1 MLRCIRRSDV
11 SLAGELSS
19 PAFAMETLSRAEG
32 ERVLD
37 FARETSAMRYR
48 ELHGFTYGDPAHVI
62 RADFGRGVEVF
73 VSGVPPEHRLPLR
86 AYHAGMFFKNGV
98 PIGYIE
104 CLTLFEHM
112 EVGFNL
118 YYTFREGETA
128 WLYARLLR
136 LFHQLLSV
144 TCFAVDP
151 YQLGAHNEE
160 AIDSGAFWFYRK
172 LGFRPA
178 NADVAKLLAREE
190 AKLRADPAHRTPA
203 GTLRR
208 LAAGWMIYE
217 MPGSRAG
224 DWDHFETRRAAMAL
238 RESPFPPA
246 IQRAKNAPEESDYV
260 RALQQ
265 DPALRRRLLKLGS
278 ALG

>member
-1 MLRCIRRSDV
+1 M
-11 SLAGELSS
+11 SLAAELDA
-19 PAFAMETLSRAEG
+19 PPFAIEKLSRAEG
-32 ERVLD
+32 ERLLD

-48 ELHGFTYGDPAHVI
+48 ELHGFTYGDPEHVV
-62 RADFGRGVEVF
+62 RADLGRGVEVF
-73 VSGVPPEHRLPLR
+73 ISGVPPEHRLPLR

-136 LFHQLLSV
+136 VFRQMLQV

-160 AIDSGAFWFYRK
+160 AIESGAFWFYRK

-178 NADVAKLLAREE
+178 NAEVAKLLQREE
-190 AKLRADPAHRTPA
+190 AKLRANPAHRTSA
-203 GTLRR
+203 ATLRR
-208 LAAGWMIYE
+208 LAAGWLIYE
-217 MPGSRAG
+217 TPGARAG

-238 RESPFPPA
+238 RASPLPSA
-246 IQRAKNAPEESDYV
+246 VQRAKNAPEESAYV
-260 RALQQ
+260 WALQKA
-265 DPALRRRLLKLGS
+265 PALRRRILRLGHGQEP
-278 ALG
+278 ALR